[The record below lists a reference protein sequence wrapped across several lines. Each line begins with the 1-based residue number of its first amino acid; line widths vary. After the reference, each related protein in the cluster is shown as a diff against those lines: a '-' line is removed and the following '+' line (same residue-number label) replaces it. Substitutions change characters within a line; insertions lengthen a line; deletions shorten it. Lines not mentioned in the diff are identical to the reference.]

1 MQDRYQQLKYICGD
15 PYPRLK
21 VNKNT
26 LTLPE
31 FRSRYS
37 ELANNDTVETTVS
50 VSGRLFWPCS
60 NALVLRLVR

>member
-21 VNKNT
+21 EKPNT
-26 LTLPE
+26 LTLSE
-31 FRSRYS
+31 FRSRYDG
-37 ELANNDTVETTVS
+37 LANKETVETTVS
-50 VSGRLFWPCS
+50 VSGRLLWPCS